1 MDGLIRALEKRFR
14 MYEELGAKA
23 FAQVP
28 EAGLAV
34 PGPGG
39 GNSLAVL
46 CWHVSG
52 NLKSRFTDFLTTDGE
67 KPWRDREEEFAKR
80 RVTRAELDAKWKE
93 GWEVLFATLATLTD
107 AELGRSVTIR
117 GESMAVHDA
126 LFRALGH
133 LSYHV
138 GQIVYVAH
146 SIVGNDWKYLSIPPG
161 GSTAFNAAMAS
172 KPAATAR

>member
-1 MDGLIRALEKRFR
+1 MSGLIQALEKRFR

-28 EAGLAV
+28 DERLAV

-52 NLKSRFTDFLTTDGE
+52 NLRSRFTDFLTSDGE
-67 KPWRDREEEFAKR
+67 KPWRDREEEFAAR

-93 GWEVLFATLATLTD
+93 GWGVLFATLATLTD
-107 AELGRSVTIR
+107 ADLDRSVTIR

-146 SIVGNDWKYLSIPPG
+146 SIVGDGWRYLSIPPG
-161 GSTAFNAAMAS
+161 GSAAFNAAMAS
-172 KPAATAR
+172 RPAPSAR